1 MVSAD
6 GRSRNHI
13 MEKQFLSEYRAKLI
27 SPEIAAGMVKSGDSI
42 HFGGA
47 ANVASI
53 IDRHLSKRKDELKG
67 VTVRSY
73 IDTARFC
80 ICDAD
85 PEGETFQW
93 HSGFVLGPTREFSR
107 KRGIGIY
114 TPSTWHNVPS
124 FIRKSLKIDI
134 FYLVSAPMDDAGF
147 FNFGL
152 TVGETMAIADV
163 SKKIVV
169 VVRRDMPTLFGG
181 YEEGIHISRVD
192 HIVEDNES
200 KTFCL
205 PEVTASDSDR
215 MIADNILEAGL
226 LQNGSTIQ
234 VGIGGLPNSVLDLLK
249 DGGFKNL
256 GFHTEMLTE
265 KMMDLI
271 LAGVVS
277 NSEKKQDRFKSVF
290 TFCLGSRKL
299 YDFADKNPAF
309 ASYPVDYT
317 NNPLII
323 AQQPHMFSLN
333 SAAQVDLTGQV
344 ASEQIGGDRPVQIS
358 GTGGQLDFVMGT
370 MFSQDRKGVSVIALY
385 SEHKGTSKIV
395 PLLEKGANV
404 TVPRSMVEHVATEW
418 GIARLRGL
426 TVAERTRAL
435 ISIAHPAHREAL
447 ERQARQAGLLPYRV
461 ELQQGKPRGV
471 LVLRK

>member
-1 MVSAD
+1 MK
-6 GRSRNHI
+6 NPF
-13 MEKQFLSEYRAKLI
+13 ETEYRARLI
-27 SPEIAAGMVKSGDSI
+27 SPEQAAAMVQSGDSI

-47 ANVASI
+47 ANVATLM
-53 IDRHLSKRKDELKG
+53 DRHLAKRKEELKD

-73 IDTARFC
+73 IDTARYR
-80 ICDAD
+80 ICDVD
-85 PEGETFQW
+85 PEGDVFQW
-93 HSGFVLGPTREFSR
+93 HSGFILGFTREFSK
-107 KRGIGIY
+107 KRGIGVYI
-114 TPSTWHNVPS
+114 PSTWHNVPS
-124 FIRKSLKIDI
+124 FIRSSLKIDI
-134 FYLVSAPMDDAGF
+134 FYLVAAPMDVAGF

-169 VVRRDMPTLFGG
+169 VVRKDMPTIFGG

-192 HIVEDNES
+192 HIVADDDSN
-200 KTFCL
+200 TFCL
-205 PEVTASDSDR
+205 PAVTPTESDR
-215 MIADNILEAGL
+215 MIAENILEAGL
-226 LQNGSTIQ
+226 LKHGSTIQ
-234 VGIGGLPNSVLDLLK
+234 IGIGGLPNSVLDLLK
-249 DGGFKNL
+249 NAGFKNL

-265 KMMDLI
+265 KMMDI
-271 LAGVVS
+271 IQAGVVT
-277 NSEKKQDRFKSVF
+277 NSEKKRDRFKSVF

-309 ASYPVDYT
+309 AAYPVDYT

-323 AQQPHMFSLN
+323 ASQPNMFSLN

-370 MFSQDRKGVSVIALY
+370 MFSQDGKGVSVIALY
-385 SEHKGTSKIV
+385 SEHKGNSKIV

-404 TVPRSMVEHVATEW
+404 TVPRSMVEHVSTEW

-426 TVAERTRAL
+426 TVAERARAL
-435 ISIAHPAHREAL
+435 IAIAHPAHRDSL
-447 ERQARQAGLLPYRV
+447 EKQAREAGLLSYRP
-461 ELQQGKPRGV
+461 ELGSGKPRGV
-471 LVLRK
+471 LVSRQ